1 MKYHR
6 IYDAVCFRIP
16 YKFAQDEKTLSGKRE
31 VWSFLEKVMFEMDIK
46 RLKVPEI
53 KAN

>member
-1 MKYHR
+1 MMPFALGYHTS
-6 IYDAVCFRIP
+6 
-16 YKFAQDEKTLSGKRE
+16 AQDEKTLSGKRE